1 MLDDQ
6 YAPLLE
12 GQIAFYHS
20 CKVVRL
26 ETSKMLGN
34 QAYKS
39 MKYRDVNVDMI
50 LVFESRQTSLLTYCW
65 CTRPS
70 GRSFQG
76 SAL

>member
-20 CKVVRL
+20 YKVVRL

-39 MKYRDVNVDMI
+39 MKYQDVDMDMI
-50 LVFESRQTSLLTYCW
+50 LVFESRQTSLLTYRW
-65 CTRPS
+65 CTCPS
-70 GRSFQG
+70 GRSFHV

>member
-26 ETSKMLGN
+26 ETSKMLGK

-39 MKYRDVNVDMI
+39 MK
-50 LVFESRQTSLLTYCW
+50 
-65 CTRPS
+65 
-70 GRSFQG
+70 
-76 SAL
+76 